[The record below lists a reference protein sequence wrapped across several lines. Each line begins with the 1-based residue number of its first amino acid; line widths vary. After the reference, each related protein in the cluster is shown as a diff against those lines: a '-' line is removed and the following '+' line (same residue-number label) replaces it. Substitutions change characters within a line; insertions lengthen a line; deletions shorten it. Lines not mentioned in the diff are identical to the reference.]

1 MRTVARTG
9 QLLGL
14 VTTMATMVVLGAAPA
29 SAEVP
34 SNDTIQGAKAITE
47 VPFQEVVDTTE
58 ATTDDEDAAINAPCG
73 APATNGSVWY
83 TLTATEGAYLVDV
96 SKSDFS
102 AGVIVATGTPGNLSI
117 VTCGPATIGFE
128 ATAGETYYLMAFS
141 DTPEVA
147 GGQLAIAVSEAAPP
161 PKVSMTVNDTGK
173 VNKDGVATISGTYTC
188 DGEAEL
194 VEIYGTLQQEQKD
207 GSQVRGDFDVLDL
220 QCGVTDNK
228 WSVQVTGVQGKFTR
242 GLAATVATTVGCGV
256 LGCNFYDTLE
266 VVRLRR

>member
-34 SNDTIQGAKAITE
+34 SNDTIQGARAITA

-58 ATTDDEDAAINAPCG
+58 ATTDAEDAAINASCG

-83 TLTATEGAYLVDV
+83 TLTAAASGYLVDV
-96 SKSDFS
+96 SQSDFG

-117 VTCGPATIGFE
+117 VTCGPRTVGFE
-128 ATAGETYYLMAFS
+128 ATPGETYYLMAFS
-141 DTPEVA
+141 DTPEVP
-147 GGQLAIAVSEAAPP
+147 GGQLSIAVSEAAPP
-161 PKVSMTVNDTGK
+161 PKVSMTVDDSGK
-173 VNKDGVATISGTYTC
+173 VDKDGVATISGTYTC
-188 DGEAEL
+188 EGEAEL
-194 VEIYGTLQQEQKD
+194 VELFGTLQQEQKD
-207 GSQVRGDFDVLDL
+207 GTQVRGNFDLVDL
-220 QCGVTDNK
+220 KCGGTDRWSAEVTAE
-228 WSVQVTGVQGKFTR
+228 SGKFTR
-242 GLAATVATTVGCGV
+242 GLAATVATTVGCGA

>member
-34 SNDTIQGAKAITE
+34 TNDTIQGAKAITE
-47 VPFQEVVDTTE
+47 VPFSEVIDTTE

-83 TLTATEGAYLVDV
+83 ALTATANGYLVDV
-96 SKSDFS
+96 SASDFG

-117 VTCGPATIGFE
+117 VTCGPQVVGFE
-128 ATAGETYYLMAFS
+128 ATPGELYYLMAFS
-141 DTPEVA
+141 DTPEVP
-147 GGQLAIAVSEAAPP
+147 GGQLSIAVSEAAPP
-161 PKVSMTVNDTGK
+161 PKVSMTVNDIGQ
-173 VNKDGVATISGTYTC
+173 VDKDGIATISGTYTC

-194 VEIYGTLQQEQKD
+194 VEVFGTLQQEQKD
-207 GSQVRGDFDVLDL
+207 GTQVRGNFDLIDL
-220 QCGVTDNK
+220 PCGVTDTWK
-228 WSVQVTGVQGKFTR
+228 APITAESGKFKR
-242 GLAATVATTVGCGV
+242 GLAATVATTVGCSA

>member
-34 SNDTIQGAKAITE
+34 SNDTIQGAKAITT
-47 VPFQEVVDTTE
+47 VPFEEVIDTTE

-83 TLTATEGAYLVDV
+83 ALTATAFGYLVDV
-96 SKSDFS
+96 SASDFG

-117 VTCGPATIGFE
+117 VTCGPRVVGFE

-141 DTPEVA
+141 DTPEVP
-147 GGQLAIAVSEAAPP
+147 GGQLSIAVSEAAPP
-161 PKVSMTVNDTGK
+161 PKVSMTVNDNGK

-188 DGEAEL
+188 DGEADFVEL
-194 VEIYGTLQQEQKD
+194 FGTLQQEQKD
-207 GSQVRGDFDVLDL
+207 NTQVRGSFDLTEL
-220 QCGVTDNK
+220 KCGVTDK
-228 WSVQVTGVQGKFTR
+228 WSVDVTAESGKFMR
-242 GLAATVATTVGCGV
+242 GLAATVATTVGCGA